1 MYLPNSINCSESLVS
16 SFFFSVS
23 IIVLNDVITQ
33 YIPAKTELLNNRK
46 TGFEKINI
54 FPNPTSNYISIT
66 SENNLV
72 ITNAEVFIYD
82 RYGRIVISTRYKYD
96 RIDVSKLHPGIYF
109 IRVITSSGYIV
120 NNKFVVVN

>member
-1 MYLPNSINCSESLVS
+1 MMRPV
-16 SFFFSVS
+16 FGKF
-23 IIVLNDVITQ
+23 
-33 YIPAKTELLNNRK
+33 IPVKTELLDNRK

-66 SENNLV
+66 SENNIV

-82 RYGRIVISTRYKYD
+82 RYGRIVISTKYKYD
-96 RIDVSKLHPGIYF
+96 RIDVSKLHPDIYF